1 MLQSYD
7 AIGLRGASD
16 DAVLA
21 SAAEAGRVL
30 LTHDSST
37 LIGRAFARIEAG
49 GRMPGVLVVSQ
60 SVPVGAVIDDLVLV
74 VECSSNEEWLDQVRY
89 LPLR

>member
-1 MLQSYD
+1 
-7 AIGLRGASD
+7 
-16 DAVLA
+16 
-21 SAAEAGRVL
+21 
-30 LTHDSST
+30 
-37 LIGRAFARIEAG
+37 
-49 GRMPGVLVVSQ
+49 MPGVLVVSQ